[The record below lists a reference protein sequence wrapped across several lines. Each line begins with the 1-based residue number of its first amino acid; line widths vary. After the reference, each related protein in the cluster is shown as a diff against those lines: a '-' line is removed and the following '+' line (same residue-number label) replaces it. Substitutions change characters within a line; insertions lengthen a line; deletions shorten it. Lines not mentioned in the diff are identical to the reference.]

1 MNLTPLNKNNKL
13 TEFVDIYNTNNEV
26 LKVEIE
32 KINRRLDE
40 IEERLNV
47 RKSSITDLVETYLKN
62 RINNI
67 KKDIVKQVVEQLRK
81 DAGV

>member
-67 KKDIVKQVVEQLRK
+67 KKDIVKQVVEQLIK